1 MYTLIFF
8 ALAAICN
15 SVMDTLKDHFYVS
28 VFRNLNLKFW
38 NPSISWKNIM
48 FNYVSLDAWHIAKG
62 CMLGCIYFSIFFY
75 KNIFG
80 MWDLLIFPIV
90 WGIFFQLFYSILLI
104 KK

>member
-8 ALAAICN
+8 ALAASFN
-15 SVMDTLKDHFYVS
+15 AGMDTLKDHYYVS
-28 VFRNLNLKFW
+28 VFRNLNPKFW

-62 CMLGCIYFSIFFY
+62 CMLGCLYLSIFFY
-75 KNIFG
+75 KNMFG
-80 MWDLLIFPIV
+80 WMDLLLFPIV
-90 WGIFFQLFYSILLI
+90 WGIFFQLFYSIILI